1 MIRYTPVR
9 NVPYLK
15 VVAITDKQT
24 TNNMIRN
31 LTISYYVDN
40 VNVKLYTETDD
51 DNIPYNLADI
61 FARVVKDSNA
71 NEEILLEQ
79 LKDNLGL

>member
-1 MIRYTPVR
+1 
-9 NVPYLK
+9 
-15 VVAITDKQT
+15 
-24 TNNMIRN
+24 MIRN

-51 DNIPYNLADI
+51 DNTPYNLADI

-79 LKDNLGL
+79 MKDNLDVQRYEDKQDYDSPNGAV

>member
-1 MIRYTPVR
+1 
-9 NVPYLK
+9 
-15 VVAITDKQT
+15 
-24 TNNMIRN
+24 MIRN

-40 VNVKLYTETDD
+40 VEVKLYTETEDE
-51 DNIPYNLADI
+51 NLPYNIADI

>member
-1 MIRYTPVR
+1 
-9 NVPYLK
+9 
-15 VVAITDKQT
+15 
-24 TNNMIRN
+24 MIRN

-79 LKDNLGL
+79 LKDNLDVQQYEDKRDYESPNGAV

>member
-1 MIRYTPVR
+1 
-9 NVPYLK
+9 
-15 VVAITDKQT
+15 
-24 TNNMIRN
+24 MIRN

-51 DNIPYNLADI
+51 DNTPYNLADI
-61 FARVVKDSNA
+61 FAMVVKDSNA

-79 LKDNLGL
+79 LKDNLDVQR

>member
-1 MIRYTPVR
+1 
-9 NVPYLK
+9 
-15 VVAITDKQT
+15 
-24 TNNMIRN
+24 MIRN

-51 DNIPYNLADI
+51 DNTPYNLADI

-79 LKDNLGL
+79 MKDNLNA

>member
-1 MIRYTPVR
+1 
-9 NVPYLK
+9 
-15 VVAITDKQT
+15 
-24 TNNMIRN
+24 MIRN

-40 VNVKLYTETDD
+40 VNVKLYTETDV

-61 FARVVKDSNA
+61 FARVIKDSNA

-79 LKDNLGL
+79 LKDNLDVQR

>member
-1 MIRYTPVR
+1 
-9 NVPYLK
+9 
-15 VVAITDKQT
+15 
-24 TNNMIRN
+24 MIRN

-51 DNIPYNLADI
+51 DNTPYNLADI
-61 FARVVKDSNA
+61 FARVIKDSNA

-79 LKDNLGL
+79 LKDNLDVQRYEDK

>member
-1 MIRYTPVR
+1 
-9 NVPYLK
+9 
-15 VVAITDKQT
+15 
-24 TNNMIRN
+24 MIRN

-51 DNIPYNLADI
+51 DNVPYKLADI

>member
-1 MIRYTPVR
+1 
-9 NVPYLK
+9 
-15 VVAITDKQT
+15 
-24 TNNMIRN
+24 MIRN

-40 VNVKLYTETDD
+40 VKVKLYTETDD
-51 DNIPYNLADI
+51 DNVPYNLADI

>member
-1 MIRYTPVR
+1 
-9 NVPYLK
+9 
-15 VVAITDKQT
+15 
-24 TNNMIRN
+24 MIRN

-40 VNVKLYTETDD
+40 VNVKLYTETDG
-51 DNIPYNLADI
+51 DNVPYNLADI

-79 LKDNLGL
+79 MKDNLDVQRYEDK

>member
-1 MIRYTPVR
+1 M
-9 NVPYLK
+9 
-15 VVAITDKQT
+15 
-24 TNNMIRN
+24 MRN

-51 DNIPYNLADI
+51 DNTPYNLADI

-79 LKDNLGL
+79 MKDNLDVQR

>member
-1 MIRYTPVR
+1 
-9 NVPYLK
+9 
-15 VVAITDKQT
+15 
-24 TNNMIRN
+24 MIRN

-51 DNIPYNLADI
+51 YNVPYNLADI
-61 FARVVKDSNA
+61 FARVIKDSNA

-79 LKDNLGL
+79 LKDNLDG

>member
-1 MIRYTPVR
+1 MI
-9 NVPYLK
+9 K
-15 VVAITDKQT
+15 
-24 TNNMIRN
+24 N

-51 DNIPYNLADI
+51 DNVPYNLADI

-79 LKDNLGL
+79 LKDNLDVQQYEDKRDYESPNGAV

>member
-1 MIRYTPVR
+1 
-9 NVPYLK
+9 
-15 VVAITDKQT
+15 
-24 TNNMIRN
+24 MIRN
-31 LTISYYVDN
+31 LTIAYYVDN

-51 DNIPYNLADI
+51 DNTPYNIADI

-79 LKDNLGL
+79 LKDNLDVQR

>member
-1 MIRYTPVR
+1 
-9 NVPYLK
+9 
-15 VVAITDKQT
+15 
-24 TNNMIRN
+24 MIRN

-51 DNIPYNLADI
+51 DNTPYNLADI

>member
-1 MIRYTPVR
+1 
-9 NVPYLK
+9 
-15 VVAITDKQT
+15 
-24 TNNMIRN
+24 MIRN

-61 FARVVKDSNA
+61 FARVIKDSNA

-79 LKDNLGL
+79 LKDNLDVQRYEDKRDYESSNGAV

>member
-1 MIRYTPVR
+1 
-9 NVPYLK
+9 
-15 VVAITDKQT
+15 
-24 TNNMIRN
+24 MIRN

-40 VNVKLYTETDD
+40 VNVKLNTETDD
-51 DNIPYNLADI
+51 DNTPYNLADI

>member
-1 MIRYTPVR
+1 
-9 NVPYLK
+9 
-15 VVAITDKQT
+15 
-24 TNNMIRN
+24 MIRN

-51 DNIPYNLADI
+51 DNVPYNLADI

-79 LKDNLGL
+79 MKDNLDVQRYEDK

>member
-1 MIRYTPVR
+1 
-9 NVPYLK
+9 
-15 VVAITDKQT
+15 
-24 TNNMIRN
+24 MIRN

-51 DNIPYNLADI
+51 DNVPYNLADI
-61 FARVVKDSNA
+61 FARVIKDSNA

-79 LKDNLGL
+79 LKDNLDVQRYEDKRDYESPNGAV

>member
-1 MIRYTPVR
+1 
-9 NVPYLK
+9 
-15 VVAITDKQT
+15 
-24 TNNMIRN
+24 MIRN
-31 LTISYYVDN
+31 LTVSYYVDN

-51 DNIPYNLADI
+51 DNTPYNLADI

>member
-1 MIRYTPVR
+1 
-9 NVPYLK
+9 
-15 VVAITDKQT
+15 
-24 TNNMIRN
+24 MIRN

-40 VNVKLYTETDD
+40 VKVKLYTETDD

-79 LKDNLGL
+79 LKDNLDVQR

>member
-1 MIRYTPVR
+1 
-9 NVPYLK
+9 
-15 VVAITDKQT
+15 
-24 TNNMIRN
+24 MIRN

-51 DNIPYNLADI
+51 DNTPYNLADI

-79 LKDNLGL
+79 LKDNLDVQRYEDKQDYDSPNGAV

>member
-1 MIRYTPVR
+1 
-9 NVPYLK
+9 
-15 VVAITDKQT
+15 
-24 TNNMIRN
+24 MIRN

-51 DNIPYNLADI
+51 YNTPYNLADI
-61 FARVVKDSNA
+61 FARVIKDSNA

>member
-1 MIRYTPVR
+1 
-9 NVPYLK
+9 
-15 VVAITDKQT
+15 
-24 TNNMIRN
+24 MIRN

-51 DNIPYNLADI
+51 DNTPYNLADI

-79 LKDNLGL
+79 LKDNLNM

>member
-1 MIRYTPVR
+1 
-9 NVPYLK
+9 
-15 VVAITDKQT
+15 
-24 TNNMIRN
+24 MIRN

-51 DNIPYNLADI
+51 YNVPYNLADI
-61 FARVVKDSNA
+61 FARVIKDSNA

-79 LKDNLGL
+79 LKDNLDVQRYEDK

>member
-1 MIRYTPVR
+1 
-9 NVPYLK
+9 
-15 VVAITDKQT
+15 
-24 TNNMIRN
+24 MIRN

-40 VNVKLYTETDD
+40 VKVKLYTETDD
-51 DNIPYNLADI
+51 DNVPYNLADI

-79 LKDNLGL
+79 LKDNLNV

>member
-1 MIRYTPVR
+1 
-9 NVPYLK
+9 
-15 VVAITDKQT
+15 
-24 TNNMIRN
+24 MIRN

-51 DNIPYNLADI
+51 DNVPYNLADI

-71 NEEILLEQ
+71 NEEILIEQ
-79 LKDNLGL
+79 LKDNLDVQLYEDKQDYDSTNGAICRATTHK

>member
-1 MIRYTPVR
+1 
-9 NVPYLK
+9 
-15 VVAITDKQT
+15 
-24 TNNMIRN
+24 MIRN

-51 DNIPYNLADI
+51 DNTPYNLADI
-61 FARVVKDSNA
+61 FARVIKDSNA

-79 LKDNLGL
+79 LKDNLDG

>member
-1 MIRYTPVR
+1 
-9 NVPYLK
+9 
-15 VVAITDKQT
+15 
-24 TNNMIRN
+24 MIRN

-40 VNVKLYTETDD
+40 VKVKLYTETEDE
-51 DNIPYNLADI
+51 NLPYNIADI

-79 LKDNLGL
+79 MKDNLGL

>member
-1 MIRYTPVR
+1 
-9 NVPYLK
+9 
-15 VVAITDKQT
+15 
-24 TNNMIRN
+24 MIRN

-51 DNIPYNLADI
+51 DNTPYNLADI
-61 FARVVKDSNA
+61 FARVIKDSNA

-79 LKDNLGL
+79 LKDNLNV

>member
-1 MIRYTPVR
+1 MIS
-9 NVPYLK
+9 
-15 VVAITDKQT
+15 
-24 TNNMIRN
+24 N

-61 FARVVKDSNA
+61 FASVVKDSNA
-71 NEEILLEQ
+71 NEEILIEK
-79 LKDNLGL
+79 LKENLDIKLYEDK

>member
-1 MIRYTPVR
+1 
-9 NVPYLK
+9 
-15 VVAITDKQT
+15 
-24 TNNMIRN
+24 MIRN

-40 VNVKLYTETDD
+40 VKVKLYTETEDE
-51 DNIPYNLADI
+51 NLPYNIADI
-61 FARVVKDSNA
+61 FTRVVKDSNA

>member
-1 MIRYTPVR
+1 
-9 NVPYLK
+9 
-15 VVAITDKQT
+15 
-24 TNNMIRN
+24 MIRN

-51 DNIPYNLADI
+51 DNTPYNIADI

-79 LKDNLGL
+79 LKDNLNV

>member
-1 MIRYTPVR
+1 
-9 NVPYLK
+9 
-15 VVAITDKQT
+15 
-24 TNNMIRN
+24 MIRN
-31 LTISYYVDN
+31 LTISYYIDN

-51 DNIPYNLADI
+51 DNTPYNLADI